1 MRDRGS
7 GAWPCASPALPRSR
21 PRCGELR
28 EMASLCSLPFRRL
41 KEGSIW
47 NPGLRPMTQGLCS
60 RGHGSL
66 APAASERVPPARA
79 RLSTCA
85 PRVAIGFKATPENGQ
100 AFHRRGDTR
109 TRSLWNPKPHQL
121 SRTPRPSLRFWNLEF
136 VKYSR
141 SSQNVAPPRAP
152 PRKWAP
158 IMAFG
163 RCSGTAPGLTPS
175 FQLLHSLRDTGSSDN
190 SASSGQKVVA
200 RQELLTSAELPHR
213 ELGLGQAPGPGHPQ
227 PTGLPHCLPHSSQPG
242 LSPRPDPQPRGA
254 CTPPLAGCPG
264 SLWPSPSTGHGL
276 KEPRSI
282 ARCLHGRG
290 ALSLISL
297 QWRCLWK
304 P

>member
-213 ELGLGQAPGPGHPQ
+213 ELGF
-227 PTGLPHCLPHSSQPG
+227 
-242 LSPRPDPQPRGA
+242 
-254 CTPPLAGCPG
+254 PLAFAVDRA
-264 SLWPSPSTGHGL
+264 WPEGATVHCQVSAW
-276 KEPRSI
+276 KRS
-282 ARCLHGRG
+282 AQPH
-290 ALSLISL
+290 LSAML
-297 QWRCLWK
+297 
-304 P
+304 

>member
-141 SSQNVAPPRAP
+141 SSQGQPQD
-152 PRKWAP
+152 
-158 IMAFG
+158 G
-163 RCSGTAPGLTPS
+163 PS
-175 FQLLHSLRDTGSSDN
+175 PALRH
-190 SASSGQKVVA
+190 AW
-200 RQELLTSAELPHR
+200 
-213 ELGLGQAPGPGHPQ
+213 
-227 PTGLPHCLPHSSQPG
+227 
-242 LSPRPDPQPRGA
+242 
-254 CTPPLAGCPG
+254 PLATTRPENFLSDGAP
-264 SLWPSPSTGHGL
+264 
-276 KEPRSI
+276 
-282 ARCLHGRG
+282 AAGRG
-290 ALSLISL
+290 WLLSMGSV
-297 QWRCLWK
+297 W
-304 P
+304 